1 MSTEQ
6 MTVAEEARLDYA
18 QAVGNDPVWMADY
31 DEDALRRSTY
41 EQSVIRRRAKTE
53 AALRGSTGGDYT
65 FVNDDGHSIKV
76 RRWNDVLQVSVVNDI
91 SSNAYGIIR
100 LPDSAAVG
108 VAAAILAHAGHDHL
122 AAALQA
128 GVQ

>member
-1 MSTEQ
+1 MTSYQ

-18 QAVGNDPVWMADY
+18 QTVGNDPVYMADY
-31 DEDALRRSTY
+31 DEDALRRATY
-41 EQSVIRRRAKTE
+41 EMSVVRRRAAAE
-53 AALRGSTGGDYT
+53 AAERNGGGDYT
-65 FVNDDGHSIKV
+65 YVNDDGHTVKV
-76 RRWNDVLQVSVVNDI
+76 KRWQGVLQVSVVNDI

-108 VAAAILAHAGHDHL
+108 VAAAILAHAGYDHL

>member
-18 QAVGNDPVWMADY
+18 QTVGNDPVYMADY

-41 EQSVIRRRAKTE
+41 EQSVIRRRA
-53 AALRGSTGGDYT
+53 AAESAQRSGTGGDYT
-65 FVNDDGHSIKV
+65 FVNDEGHTVKV
-76 RRWNDVLQVSVVNDI
+76 KRWQDVLQVSVVNDI
-91 SSNAYGIIR
+91 GTNAYGIIR

-108 VAAAILAHAGHDHL
+108 LAAAILAHAGLDHL

-128 GVQ
+128 GVR

>member
-1 MSTEQ
+1 MSTNQ

-18 QAVGNDPVWMADY
+18 QSINSDPVLMADY

-41 EQSVIRRRAKTE
+41 EQSVIRRRAAAE
-53 AALRGSTGGDYT
+53 AAERNGGGDYT
-65 FVNDDGHSIKV
+65 YVNDDGHNIKV
-76 RRWNDVLQVSVVNDI
+76 KRWKDVLQVSVVNDI

>member
-1 MSTEQ
+1 MSTNQ
-6 MTVAEEARLDYA
+6 MTVAEEARIDYA
-18 QAVGNDPVWMADY
+18 QTVGNDPVCMADY
-31 DEDALRRSTY
+31 DEDALRRATY
-41 EQSVIRRRAKTE
+41 EQSVIRRRAAAE
-53 AALRGSTGGDYT
+53 AAERNGGGDYT
-65 FVNDDGHSIKV
+65 FVNDYGHTIKV
-76 RRWNDVLQVSVVNDI
+76 KRWQDVLQVSVVNDI

>member
-1 MSTEQ
+1 MTTHSL
-6 MTVAEEARLDYA
+6 TVAEEARLDYA
-18 QAVGNDPVWMADY
+18 QTVGNDPVYMADY
-31 DEDALRRSTY
+31 DEDALRRATY
-41 EQSVIRRRAKTE
+41 EQSVIRRRA
-53 AALRGSTGGDYT
+53 AAESAQRNGTGGDYT
-65 FVNDDGHSIKV
+65 FVSDDGHSIKV
-76 RRWNDVLQVSVVNDI
+76 RRLRGDLQVAVVNDI
-91 SSNAYGIIR
+91 GAGAYGIIW